1 MVPNL
6 VYRILTIL
14 FFILQRGTW
23 SDSETE
29 RLLRAILKYAKSYI
43 YDKGKYRVVKRNCQ
57 VVSFH
62 NFGHISARMA
72 QNFDITS
79 KLNIFQLIQSKILRL
94 KA

>member
-6 VYRILTIL
+6 VYSILTIL

-43 YDKGKYRVVKRNCQ
+43 YDKGKYKTNYFLEYSLLQRALGYLYLFTRTILTNVQ
-57 VVSFH
+57 
-62 NFGHISARMA
+62 AR
-72 QNFDITS
+72 DKYSGTVT
-79 KLNIFQLIQSKILRL
+79 
-94 KA
+94 